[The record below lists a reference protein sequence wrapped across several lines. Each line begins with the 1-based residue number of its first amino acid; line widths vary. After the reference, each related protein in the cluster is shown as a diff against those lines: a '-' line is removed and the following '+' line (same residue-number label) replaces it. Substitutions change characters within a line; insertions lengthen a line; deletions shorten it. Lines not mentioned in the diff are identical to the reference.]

1 MGENMHLS
9 RASVLV
15 EALPYIRKYQGATI
29 VIKYGGHAMV
39 DEALKKGFAEDVVLL
54 KYVGFKP
61 VVVHGGGPQI
71 NDLLGRLDIKSHFVE
86 GQRFTDQAT
95 MDVVE
100 MVLSGKVGKEIV
112 SLINSVGGK
121 ALGLSG
127 KDAQIIRARRKQLTR
142 EAKGDLP
149 KLEGL
154 LGPNSAEASEHCQSD
169 DGITPQWGP
178 EIIDIGL
185 VGEPTFINAEFL
197 NYLSASDVIPV
208 IAPVGVGREGQT
220 FNINADAVAGAVA
233 GALKAEKMMLLTD
246 VEGVLDKE
254 KKLIPQ
260 IRIADIPTLKN
271 DGTISGGMI
280 PKLDCCEKAVNAGC
294 AGAYILDGRR
304 SHALLLELFTD
315 EGCGTEVVA

>member
-1 MGENMHLS
+1 MEHQSFS
-9 RASVLV
+9 RASVLI

-39 DEALKKGFAEDVVLL
+39 DEALKKGFAEDVTLL
-54 KYVGFKP
+54 KYVGFNP

-112 SLINSVGGK
+112 SLINSVGGR
-121 ALGLSG
+121 AVGLSG
-127 KDAQIIRARRKQLTR
+127 KDAQVIKAKRKHLTR
-142 EAKGDLP
+142 KGEGDLP
-149 KLEGL
+149 
-154 LGPNSAEASEHCQSD
+154 
-169 DGITPQWGP
+169 P

-185 VGEPTFINAEFL
+185 VGEPTKINTEFL
-197 NYLSASDVIPV
+197 SYLCASDVIPV
-208 IAPVGVGREGQT
+208 IAPVGVGRNGET
-220 FNINADAVAGAVA
+220 FNINADTVAGAVA
-233 GALKAEKMMLLTD
+233 GAMKAEKLMLLTD
-246 VEGVLDKE
+246 VEGVLGKD
-254 KKLIPQ
+254 KKLIAQ
-260 IRIADIPTLKN
+260 IRLEEIENLKT

-280 PKLDCCEKAVNAGC
+280 PKLDCCAKAVNEGC

-315 EGCGTEVVA
+315 EGCGTEVVAE

>member
-1 MGENMHLS
+1 MLMTLKKKSALENKTMSPNQQFS
-9 RASVLV
+9 RASVLI

-39 DEALKKGFAEDVVLL
+39 DEGLKKGFAEDVVLL
-54 KYVGFKP
+54 KYVGFNP

-71 NDLLGRLDIKSHFVE
+71 NELLGRLDIKSHFVE

-112 SLINSVGGK
+112 SLINSVGGQ

-127 KDAQIIRARRKQLTR
+127 KDAQIIRAKRKQLTR

-149 KLEGL
+149 
-154 LGPNSAEASEHCQSD
+154 
-169 DGITPQWGP
+169 P

-185 VGEPTFINAEFL
+185 VGEPTYINAEFL
-197 NYLSASDVIPV
+197 NYLSSSDVIPV
-208 IAPVGVGREGQT
+208 IAPVGVGKNGET

-233 GALKAEKMMLLTD
+233 GALKAEKLMLLTD
-246 VEGVLDKE
+246 VEGVLDQD

-260 IRIADIPTLKN
+260 IKIADIQTLKHA
-271 DGTISGGMI
+271 GTISGGMI

>member
-1 MGENMHLS
+1 MTNQTIS
-9 RASVLV
+9 RASVLI
-15 EALPYIRKYQGATI
+15 EALPYIRKYQGALI

-39 DEALKKGFAEDVVLL
+39 DEALKKAFAEDVTLL

-71 NDLLGRLDIKSHFVE
+71 NELLGRLDIKSHFVE

-112 SLINSVGGK
+112 SLINSVGGR
-121 ALGLSG
+121 AVGLSG
-127 KDAQIIRARRKQLTR
+127 KDAQVIKARRKHLTR
-142 EAKGDLP
+142 KGDGALP
-149 KLEGL
+149 
-154 LGPNSAEASEHCQSD
+154 
-169 DGITPQWGP
+169 P

-185 VGEPTFINAEFL
+185 VGEPTRINAEFL
-197 NYLSASDVIPV
+197 TYLCASDVIPV
-208 IAPVGVGREGQT
+208 IAPVGVGCNGET

-233 GALKAEKMMLLTD
+233 GAMKAEKLMLLTD
-246 VEGVLDKE
+246 VEGVLDKA
-254 KKLIPQ
+254 KNLIA
-260 IRIADIPTLKN
+260 RIKPSEIAGLKA

-280 PKLDCCEKAVNAGC
+280 PKLDCCVKAVNEGC

-315 EGCGTEVVA
+315 EGCGTEVLAG

>member
-1 MGENMHLS
+1 MEQQSFS
-9 RASVLV
+9 RASILI

-39 DEALKKGFAEDVVLL
+39 DDALKKAFAEDVTLL
-54 KYVGFKP
+54 KYVGFNP

-112 SLINSVGGK
+112 SLINSVGGR
-121 ALGLSG
+121 AVGLSG
-127 KDAQIIRARRKQLTR
+127 KDAQVIKAKRKHLTR
-142 EAKGDLP
+142 KGQGDLP
-149 KLEGL
+149 
-154 LGPNSAEASEHCQSD
+154 
-169 DGITPQWGP
+169 P

-185 VGEPTFINAEFL
+185 VGEPTKINTEFL
-197 NYLSASDVIPV
+197 TYLCASDVIPV
-208 IAPVGVGREGQT
+208 IAPVGVGRGGET
-220 FNINADAVAGAVA
+220 FNINADTVAGAVA
-233 GALKAEKMMLLTD
+233 GAMKAEKLMLLTD
-246 VEGVLDKE
+246 VAGVLDKNKE
-254 KKLIPQ
+254 LMAQIKLEEI
-260 IRIADIPTLKN
+260 DGLKI

-280 PKLDCCEKAVNAGC
+280 PKLDCCAKAVKDGC

-315 EGCGTEVVA
+315 EGCGTEVVAQ

>member
-1 MGENMHLS
+1 MNTQTIS
-9 RASVLV
+9 RASVLI

-29 VIKYGGHAMV
+29 IIKYGGHAMV
-39 DEALKKGFAEDVVLL
+39 DEGLKRGFAEDVTLL
-54 KYVGFKP
+54 KYVGFNP

-71 NDLLGRLDIKSHFVE
+71 NELLGRLDIKSHFVE

-112 SLINSVGGK
+112 SLINSVGGR
-121 ALGLSG
+121 AVGLSG
-127 KDAQIIRARRKQLTR
+127 KDAQVIKAKRKHLTR
-142 EAKGDLP
+142 KSDGNLP
-149 KLEGL
+149 
-154 LGPNSAEASEHCQSD
+154 
-169 DGITPQWGP
+169 P

-185 VGEPTFINAEFL
+185 VGEPTKINTEFL
-197 NYLSASDVIPV
+197 RYLCASDVIPV
-208 IAPVGVGREGQT
+208 IAPVGVGRNGET
-220 FNINADAVAGAVA
+220 FNINADTVAGAVA
-233 GALKAEKMMLLTD
+233 GAMKAEKLMLLTD

-254 KKLIPQ
+254 KNLIAQIKLDE
-260 IRIADIPTLKN
+260 IAVLKA

-280 PKLDCCEKAVNAGC
+280 PKLDCCTKAVNEGC

-315 EGCGTEVVA
+315 EGCGTEVVAG

>member
-1 MGENMHLS
+1 MAENSNYS
-9 RASVLV
+9 RASVLI

-39 DEALKKGFAEDVVLL
+39 DEALKKGFAEDVTLL
-54 KYVGFKP
+54 KYVGFYP
-61 VVVHGGGPQI
+61 VIVHGGGPQI
-71 NDLLGRLDIKSHFVE
+71 NDLLTRLNIKSHFVE
-86 GQRFTDQAT
+86 GQRFTDEAT

-127 KDAQIIRARRKQLTR
+127 KDAQVIKAKRKQLTR
-142 EAKGDLP
+142 QSEGNLP
-149 KLEGL
+149 
-154 LGPNSAEASEHCQSD
+154 
-169 DGITPQWGP
+169 P
-178 EIIDIGL
+178 EILDIGL
-185 VGEPTFINAEFL
+185 VGEPTHINTEFL
-197 NYLSASDVIPV
+197 NHLRESDVIPV
-208 IAPVGVGREGQT
+208 IAPVGVGKNGET

-233 GALKAEKMMLLTD
+233 GALKAEKFMLLTD

-260 IRIADIPTLKN
+260 IRLPEVDSLKK

-280 PKLDCCEKAVNAGC
+280 PKLDCCVKAVNDGC
-294 AGAYILDGRR
+294 EGAYILDGRR
-304 SHALLLELFTD
+304 PHALLLELFTD
-315 EGCGTEVVA
+315 QGCGTEVIA